1 VTRVRSASDS
11 AVTGLRFLGA
21 AGSVTG
27 SRFLLEAPG
36 ARVLLDC
43 GLFQGVRALRRR
55 NWDPFPVDPASL
67 DAVVLSHA
75 HVDHCAYLPAL
86 VRHGF
91 RGPVY
96 ATPGSAELA
105 RIVLPDSGRLQ
116 EEDAE
121 YANRKGYSKHS
132 PAQPLY
138 TEEDALAALALLHTV
153 PFGTAQRVAPGVLG
167 SFRPAGHIL
176 GSASIHLTFE
186 GGDTQGLLVSGD
198 LGRPV
203 HPLLEPALPPAA
215 ADAVLVESTYGDR
228 EHEVADPS
236 ETLADAVLR
245 TSDRGGVVVIPAF
258 AVDRTELVLHH
269 LRRLTDEGRV
279 PHMPVYVDS
288 PMALAALAVY
298 RRAVVEGWPEIRREL
313 RGRARPF
320 DPGDLREVRSV
331 DASKALRDVDGPA
344 IIVSASGMA
353 TGGRVLHHLEQRLPD
368 PRHTVVLVGY
378 QAVGTRGRRLLSGER
393 SLKMHGRYVPV
404 RAEIVDLSGFSVH
417 ADRGE
422 ILGWL
427 RQAPRAPSV
436 CFVVHGEPEASASLR
451 DAIARELGWNAVVP
465 AYLERVRL

>member
-1 VTRVRSASDS
+1 
-11 AVTGLRFLGA
+11 
-21 AGSVTG
+21 
-27 SRFLLEAPG
+27 
-36 ARVLLDC
+36 VLVDC
-43 GLFQGVRALRRR
+43 GLYQGVRALRRR
-55 NWDPFPVDPASL
+55 NWEPFPVDPASL
-67 DAVVLSHA
+67 DAVILSHA

-96 ATPGSAELA
+96 ATPGCAELA

-116 EEDAE
+116 EEDAA
-121 YANRKGYSKHS
+121 YANRRGYSRHS

-138 TEEDALAALALLHTV
+138 TEEDAHAALALLRTV
-153 PFGTAQRVAPGVLG
+153 PFGTAQPVAPGVLAC
-167 SFRPAGHIL
+167 FRSAGHIL
-176 GSASIHLTFE
+176 GSASIHLGFE
-186 GGDTQGLLVSGD
+186 GGDRQGLLVSGD

-203 HPLLEPALPPAA
+203 HPLLEPPSPPAA

-228 EHEVADPS
+228 DHAGADDA
-236 ETLADAVLR
+236 ETLAQALRR

-279 PHMPVYVDS
+279 PRMPVYVDS

-298 RRAVVEGWPEIRREL
+298 RRAVAEGWPEIRPEL
-313 RGRARPF
+313 RGTPRPF

-331 DASKALRDVDGPA
+331 DGSKALRDVSGPA
-344 IIVSASGMA
+344 VIVSASGMA

-368 PRHTVVLVGY
+368 PRHSVVLVGY
-378 QAVGTRGRRLLSGER
+378 QALGTRGRRLLSGES
-393 SLKMHGRYVPV
+393 SLKLHGRYVPV
-404 RAEIVDLSGFSVH
+404 RAEIVDLSCFSVH

-422 ILGWL
+422 ILDWL
-427 RQAPRAPSV
+427 RQAPTAPAV

-451 DAIARELGWNAVVP
+451 DAIVRELGWNAVVP
-465 AYLERVRL
+465 TYLERVRL

>member
-1 VTRVRSASDS
+1 
-11 AVTGLRFLGA
+11 
-21 AGSVTG
+21 
-27 SRFLLEAPG
+27 
-36 ARVLLDC
+36 
-43 GLFQGVRALRRR
+43 
-55 NWDPFPVDPASL
+55 
-67 DAVVLSHA
+67 
-75 HVDHCAYLPAL
+75 
-86 VRHGF
+86 
-91 RGPVY
+91 
-96 ATPGSAELA
+96 
-105 RIVLPDSGRLQ
+105 
-116 EEDAE
+116 
-121 YANRKGYSKHS
+121 
-132 PAQPLY
+132 
-138 TEEDALAALALLHTV
+138 
-153 PFGTAQRVAPGVLG
+153 
-167 SFRPAGHIL
+167 
-176 GSASIHLTFE
+176 
-186 GGDTQGLLVSGD
+186 
-198 LGRPV
+198 
-203 HPLLEPALPPAA
+203 
-215 ADAVLVESTYGDR
+215 VLVESTYGDR